1 MKQQVEKLG
10 KIAKFINGHAYK
22 SADWSNVGIPI
33 IRIQNLKDQN
43 KSFNYWSGA
52 LEGQVRVKHGDVLLA
67 WSGTP
72 GTSFG
77 AHIWEGEEGVLNQHI
92 FLVNL
97 DQKKIE
103 KRWAVRAINNQLN
116 HLISQAHG
124 GVGLK
129 HVTKPQIEA
138 LDILLPPLDEQR
150 RLIPI
155 LDKATDLRCKRAKT
169 LKLLDQFLH
178 SVFLDMFGDPVRN
191 EKGWNTKSLGDLI
204 DSNRGISDGI
214 VQRGENVNE
223 GVPVIRI
230 SNFADNK
237 FDDSSLVY
245 TSSEISNSYRRT
257 VLKGGELIISIRG
270 TVGRVAV
277 VPDSAKGSNVSREVA
292 VIPLL
297 NNVSRI
303 LVYHTLLSSGVQQLI
318 LGNVKGV
325 AQSGINLSD
334 LRRVAIPMPTTKII
348 SQFEQIV
355 QAIDHLEQKFIHA
368 RAEDE
373 SLFGSVSQCAFRG
386 EL

>member
-10 KIAKFINGHAYK
+10 KIAKFINGRAYK
-22 SADWSNVGIPI
+22 SADWSNAGIPI
-33 IRIQNLKDQN
+33 IRIQNLKDQK
-43 KSFNYWSGA
+43 KSFNYWPGS
-52 LEGQVRVKHGDVLLA
+52 LEGQVRVKHGDMLLA

-138 LDILLPPLDEQR
+138 LDIPLPSIEEQR
-150 RLIPI
+150 RLISI
-155 LDKATDLRCKRAKT
+155 LDKADALRHKRAET
-169 LKLLDQFLH
+169 LKFLDDFLR
-178 SVFLDMFGDPVRN
+178 SVFLEMFGNPVKN
-191 EKGWNTKSLGDLI
+191 EKGWKIKPLGELI
-204 DSNRGISDGI
+204 ESDRGISYGI
-214 VQRGENVNE
+214 VQRGEHVD
-223 GVPVIRI
+223 GGIPIVRI
-230 SNFADNK
+230 SNFTENK

-245 TSSEISNSYRRT
+245 TSPEISNSYRRT
-257 VLKGGELIISIRG
+257 ILKGGELIISIRG

-277 VPDSAKGSNVSREVA
+277 VPENAKGSNISREVA

-297 NNVSRI
+297 NGVSRT
-303 LVYHTLLSSGVQQLI
+303 LVQHTLLSNGVQKLI

-334 LRRVAIPMPTTKII
+334 LRKVPIPIAPTKIV

-355 QAIDHLEQKFIHA
+355 HVITRMEHQLRGSEA
-368 RAEDE
+368 RGQLLFH
-373 SLFGSVSQCAFRG
+373 SLTQRAFRG